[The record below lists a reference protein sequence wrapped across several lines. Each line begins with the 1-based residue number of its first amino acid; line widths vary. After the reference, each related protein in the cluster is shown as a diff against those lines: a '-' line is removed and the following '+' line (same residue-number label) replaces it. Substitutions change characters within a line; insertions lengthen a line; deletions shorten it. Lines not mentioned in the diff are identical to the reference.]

1 MLKNALATVLL
12 RKKTISTLLLMISL
26 LGIISYVTFPKEE
39 RPEVNLKTVAVVASY
54 QGLVSDD
61 IEKLVTEPLERELM
75 SLEGIKSVISISKDS
90 LVQFMVQFHLNTD
103 EENLSKFVRNKVEDS
118 RSKLPDNV
126 EIEDVREYDSSLF
139 SEIKIGIYGDVPYRI
154 LHNVAEE
161 YKSQFETIPNVTE
174 VEINGAKEE
183 IVKITVDPGLLE
195 KNKVNIIEIV
205 NALKSFNNLV
215 PAGILADDN
224 ADFSIKVPGLYE
236 DYEELKYLPIR
247 SINNFESGPLVA
259 LGIIDRA
266 GDLGRIGGGIYDPP
280 LKLFKS
286 AIDALDLSHEH

>member
-26 LGIISYVTFPKEE
+26 LGIISYITFPKEE
-39 RPEVNLKTVAVVASY
+39 RPEVNLKTVAVIASY

-195 KNKVNIIEIV
+195 KHKVNIIEIV

-236 DYEELKYLPIR
+236 DYEELK
-247 SINNFESGPLVA
+247 
-259 LGIIDRA
+259 
-266 GDLGRIGGGIYDPP
+266 
-280 LKLFKS
+280 
-286 AIDALDLSHEH
+286 